1 MNINVQKLHFYA
13 SYVALFY
20 LAFLFIFQRHI
31 VIFLFVVYTVYSC

>member
-20 LAFLFIFQRHI
+20 LSFYLFFKGI
-31 VIFLFVVYTVYSC
+31 

>member
-20 LAFLFIFQRHI
+20 LAFLFFFKDI
-31 VIFLFVVYTVYSC
+31 